1 MLVRSGVLASAGL
14 PAEAYERTLATTEGM
29 LFLYQKYP
37 KTEAVDL
44 TNRNHHCRFMAQ
56 TLPCSN

>member
-1 MLVRSGVLASAGL
+1 MADCDEAARLQRLGPRSTPSR
-14 PAEAYERTLATTEGM
+14 YERTLATTEGM

-44 TNRNHHCRFMAQ
+44 TTLTHH
-56 TLPCSN
+56 